1 MDLDYFFFAL
11 VIAAFGAFV
20 GAIIG
25 AGLGKWPAQGRLR
38 NMARGALFGIGAFFT
53 LFLFAVMVS
62 KIFLLDLD
70 KSTSSRKEDTV
81 KRKLRGS

>member
-1 MDLDYFFFAL
+1 MDYLLIAL
-11 VIAAFGAFV
+11 PVAAFGVLV

-25 AGLGKWPAQGRLR
+25 AGLGKWPVQGRLR

-62 KIFLLDLD
+62 KIFLFDLD
-70 KSTSSRKEDTV
+70 RSTSPRKSDTV
-81 KRKLRGS
+81 KRKWSGS